1 MKKVLLLLA
10 VCSAMMTHASTYNYL
25 VFTNTEGT
33 NTAFNVKNLT
43 LNVEDGTLQVTNADG
58 TVSLLL
64 TALKSMQF
72 SEDGTVSAVEN
83 ILNADAPVQVFSVSG
98 TSLGV
103 YGSLMEAAQMLNAG
117 AYVISNGSVTQTVV
131 IRNYELRILNYEF

>member
-1 MKKVLLLLA
+1 MKKVFLLLA
-10 VCSAMMTHASTYNYL
+10 VCLAMMAHASTYNFL

-33 NTAFNVKNLT
+33 NTVFSVENLW
-43 LNVEDGTLQVTNADG
+43 LNVDGSELQVTNADG
-58 TVSLLL
+58 TVSILL

-83 ILNADAPVQVFSVSG
+83 ILNADTPVQVFSVSG

-103 YGSLMEAAQMLNAG
+103 YGSLMEAAQTLDAG
-117 AYVISNGSVTQTVV
+117 AYVISNGSVTQTIVV
-131 IRNYELRILNYEF
+131 K

>member
-1 MKKVLLLLA
+1 MKKVFLLLA
-10 VCSAMMTHASTYNYL
+10 VCTTMMAHASTYNFL

-33 NTAFNVKNLT
+33 KTAFSVKDLT
-43 LNVEDGTLQVTNADG
+43 LKVEGSDLLITNAEG
-58 TVSLLL
+58 TVSMLL
-64 TALKSMQF
+64 TAMKSMQF

-83 ILNADAPVQVFSVSG
+83 ILNADTPVQVFSVSG

-117 AYVISNGSVTQTVV
+117 AYVISNGSVTQTIVV
-131 IRNYELRILNYEF
+131 K